1 MSFNTYGARS
11 KSLGMNL
18 IPVWVKVDGVYQG
31 GGKLYVASSFT
42 SEYPVGTV
50 IPAGTPCYLDKA
62 GGTLKPVYTYE
73 LAAALGASDTKVVFK
88 GKGYLKAIKTGDVVM
103 KAPATVIT
111 TGAAYTVGT
120 VAKNVDGNYEVTI
133 SANEWGTASAG
144 DIFVIGNSAG
154 ASGKLPAL
162 VPNGLLWHDIV
173 VEEGDTSAT
182 GALVYEGAIL
192 ADRVA
197 PIPACYAKELSR
209 ITLIKEA

>member
-18 IPVWVKVDGVYQG
+18 IPVWVKVDGVYQS
-31 GGKLYVASSFT
+31 GGKLHVDSSFT

-50 IPAGTPCYLDKA
+50 IPAGTACYLDKA
-62 GGTLKPVYTYE
+62 GGTLKPAYTYE
-73 LAAALGASDTKVVFK
+73 LAKALLATDVKAVFK
-88 GKGYLKAIKTGDVVM
+88 GNGYLKAIEQGDVVM
-103 KAPATVIT
+103 VAPATVAT
-111 TGAAYTVGT
+111 TGAAYTVGVVT
-120 VAKNVDGNYEVTI
+120 EDTDGNYEVAIT
-133 SANEWGTASAG
+133 ANAWGTAAAG
-144 DIFVIGNSAG
+144 TIFVVANSAG

-192 ADRVA
+192 SDRVP
-197 PIPACYAKELSR
+197 PIPACYAKEMSR

>member
-1 MSFNTYGARS
+1 MSFNTYGS
-11 KSLGMNL
+11 KSKDYGMKL

-62 GGTLKPVYTYE
+62 GGTLKPAYTYE
-73 LAAALGASDTKVVFK
+73 LAKALAAADEKVVFK
-88 GKGYLKAIKTGDVVM
+88 GNGYLKAIKQGDVVM
-103 KAPATVIT
+103 VAPTTVTT
-111 TGAAYTVGT
+111 TGAAYTVGVVT
-120 VAKNVDGNYEVTI
+120 EDADGNYEVAIT
-133 SANEWGTASAG
+133 ANAWGTAAVG
-144 DIFVIGNSAG
+144 TIFVVANSAG

-197 PIPACYAKELSR
+197 PIPACFAKEMTN

>member
-42 SEYPVGTV
+42 SEYPVGKV

-88 GKGYLKAIKTGDVVM
+88 GNGYLKANKTGDVVM
-103 KAPATVIT
+103 KAPATVTT
-111 TGAAYTVGT
+111 TGAAYSVGT
-120 VAKNVDGNYEVTI
+120 VAKNADGNYEVTI

-144 DIFVIGNSAG
+144 DIFVIANSAG

>member
-31 GGKLYVASSFT
+31 GGKLHVDSSFAR
-42 SEYPVGTV
+42 EYRVGTV
-50 IPAGTPCYLDKA
+50 IPAGTACYLDKA
-62 GGTLKPVYTYE
+62 GGVLKPAYTYE
-73 LAAALGASDTKVVFK
+73 LAKALAAADVKAVFK
-88 GKGYLKAIKTGDVVM
+88 GNGYLKAIKQGDVVM
-103 KAPATVIT
+103 VAPTTVTT
-111 TGAAYTVGT
+111 TGAAYAVGVVT
-120 VAKNVDGNYEVTI
+120 EDADGNYEVAIT
-133 SANEWGTASAG
+133 ANAWGTAAAG
-144 DIFVIGNSAG
+144 TIFVVANSAG

-192 ADRVA
+192 SDRVP
-197 PIPACYAKELSR
+197 PIPACYAKEMSR
-209 ITLIKEA
+209 ITLIKEV

>member
-11 KSLGMNL
+11 ESLGMNL

-88 GKGYLKAIKTGDVVM
+88 GNGYLKAIKTGDVVM
-103 KAPATVIT
+103 KAPATVTT

-120 VAKNVDGNYEVTI
+120 VAKNADGNYEVTI

-144 DIFVIGNSAG
+144 DIFVIANSAG

>member
-1 MSFNTYGARS
+1 MSFNTYGS
-11 KSLGMNL
+11 KSKDYGMKL

-42 SEYPVGTV
+42 SEYPIGTV

-62 GGTLKPVYTYE
+62 GGTLKPAYTYE
-73 LAAALGASDTKVVFK
+73 LAKALLATDEKVVFK
-88 GKGYLKAIKTGDVVM
+88 GNGYLKAIKQGDVVM
-103 KAPATVIT
+103 VAPTTVTT
-111 TGAAYTVGT
+111 TGAAYTVGVVT
-120 VAKNVDGNYEVTI
+120 EDADGNYEVAI
-133 SANEWGTASAG
+133 EANAWGTAAVG
-144 DIFVIGNSAG
+144 TIFIVANAAG

-192 ADRVA
+192 SDRVP
-197 PIPACYAKELSR
+197 PIPACYAKEMSR
-209 ITLIKEA
+209 ITLIKEV

>member
-1 MSFNTYGARS
+1 MSFNTYGS
-11 KSLGMNL
+11 KSKDYGMKL

-42 SEYPVGTV
+42 SEYPIGTV
-50 IPAGTPCYLDKA
+50 IPAGTACYLDKA

-73 LAAALGASDTKVVFK
+73 LAANLGASDEVVVFK
-88 GKGYLKAIKTGDVVM
+88 GNGNLKPIKTGDVVM
-103 KAPATVIT
+103 KAPATVAT
-111 TGAAYTVGT
+111 TGAAFTVGT
-120 VAKNVDGNYEVTI
+120 VTKNSAGNYEVAI
-133 SANEWGTASAG
+133 VANAWGTATAG
-144 DIFVIGNSAG
+144 DIFVVANSAG
-154 ASGKLPAL
+154 ASGKVVAL

-197 PIPACYAKELSR
+197 PIPACFAKEMTN

>member
-1 MSFNTYGARS
+1 MSFNTYGS
-11 KSLGMNL
+11 KSKDYGMKL
-18 IPVWVKVDGVYQG
+18 IPVWIKVDGVYQG

-62 GGTLKPVYTYE
+62 GGTLKPAYTYE
-73 LAAALGASDTKVVFK
+73 LAKALAAADEKVVFK
-88 GKGYLKAIKTGDVVM
+88 GNGYLKAIKQGDVVM
-103 KAPATVIT
+103 VAPTTVTT
-111 TGAAYTVGT
+111 TGAAYTVGVVT
-120 VAKNVDGNYEVTI
+120 EDADGNYEVAIT
-133 SANEWGTASAG
+133 ANAWGTAAVG
-144 DIFVIGNSAG
+144 TIFVVANSAG

-197 PIPACYAKELSR
+197 PIPACFAKEMTN

>member
-1 MSFNTYGARS
+1 MSFNTYGS
-11 KSLGMNL
+11 KSKDYGMKL
-18 IPVWVKVDGVYQG
+18 IPVWIKVDGVYQG

-42 SEYPVGTV
+42 SEYPIGTV

-62 GGTLKPVYTYE
+62 GGTLKPAYTYE
-73 LAAALGASDTKVVFK
+73 LAKALAAADEKVVFK
-88 GKGYLKAIKTGDVVM
+88 GNGYLKAIKQGDVVM
-103 KAPATVIT
+103 VAPTTVTT
-111 TGAAYTVGT
+111 TGAAYTVGVVT
-120 VAKNVDGNYEVTI
+120 EDADGNYEVAIT
-133 SANEWGTASAG
+133 ANAWGTAAVG
-144 DIFVIGNSAG
+144 TIFVVANSAG

-197 PIPACYAKELSR
+197 PIPACFAKEMTN